1 MRTKKNS
8 KLHTSSVPTNSNLP
22 SDDPSSIAKQYGFLD
37 QDYEANNRIWNWIFT
52 DIGFRLVDVAG
63 DGNCGYHAS
72 VLGLCKLKKF
82 DLSEN
87 AGPKLPPSL
96 NLRKV
101 LHSQMK
107 EFTREEYEKK
117 FLCENLGETW
127 DAFVPWID
135 KTWNNRKGKGK
146 KFFGGKQLV

>member
-1 MRTKKNS
+1 MHAKK
-8 KLHTSSVPTNSNLP
+8 KAKHHPSSVRTNSNLP
-22 SDDPSSIAKQYGFLD
+22 SDDPSSIAYQYGFLD
-37 QDYEANNRIWNWIFT
+37 QDNVENDRIWNWIFT

-82 DLSEN
+82 SLSEN

-101 LHSQMK
+101 LHLQMK
-107 EFTREEYEKK
+107 EFTREEYEKISLYR
-117 FLCENLGETW
+117 FGRNLGCFCTL
-127 DAFVPWID
+127 D
-135 KTWNNRKGKGK
+135 
-146 KFFGGKQLV
+146 

>member
-1 MRTKKNS
+1 MPAKKKT
-8 KLHTSSVPTNSNLP
+8 KLHKSSVPTNSNLP
-22 SDDPSSIAKQYGFLD
+22 SDDPSSIADQYGFLD
-37 QDYEANNRIWNWIFT
+37 QDNVANDCIWNWIFT
-52 DIGFRLVDVAG
+52 KIGFRLVDVAG

-82 DLSEN
+82 SLSEN
-87 AGPKLPPSL
+87 AGPKLSPSL
-96 NLRKV
+96 KLRKL

-107 EFTREEYEKK
+107 EFTQQEYEKK
-117 FLCENLGETW
+117 LLCKNLGEQW
-127 DAFVPWID
+127 HNFVPWID